1 MIVVDSSC
9 LLAIL
14 LDEPE
19 RESFEAVITG
29 DERCVISAFNAHET
43 ACVIRGRHGPA
54 GVARLWEFL
63 SAAEIEIAPF
73 DDTQVFAA
81 ADAFDRYGKGV
92 NPKARLNMADCAA
105 YALAK
110 TMNAPLLFKGAD
122 FPQTDVK
129 SFL

>member
-29 DERCVISAFNAHET
+29 DEPCVISAFNAHEA

-54 GVARLWEFL
+54 GVARLWELL